1 MCEVKLGN
9 LPKYL
14 NFLVPV
20 WIGLGRSYASKEGQ
34 VKELAIVVTLII
46 LGITAALAIGD
57 IENNERAAILDRM
70 AEIQKETDALIGRP

>member
-1 MCEVKLGN
+1 M
-9 LPKYL
+9 
-14 NFLVPV
+14 
-20 WIGLGRSYASKEGQ
+20 
-34 VKELAIVVTLII
+34 KELTVVITLIV